1 MAANWVP
8 IWPRKR
14 KRAVLTLN
22 APPELLVRRFADD
35 FRRLKGAG
43 PDGRIGVAV
52 SGGPDSLALLLL
64 ATAAFPG
71 QVEAATVD
79 HGLREAAPDEA
90 RFVGDLCAARGIP
103 HAILTL
109 DALDAGNVSAR
120 AREARYAAL
129 NDWCGDRKLDWL
141 LTAHHADDQL
151 ETVIMR
157 LNRGAGVA
165 GLSGVRARQGR
176 IVRAL
181 LSWRQRELVALVVE
195 AGIVAVD
202 DPSNSDDRYD
212 RARLRKS
219 LAGSD
224 WIDPLAVVE
233 SAAALA
239 DADAAIA
246 WSVDALEAAL
256 VRVAGHQITVDY
268 NADLPAEYVRRLVLR
283 CLRRIDPDCAPRGA
297 ALSRLISTLESGGS
311 ATLGNILAR
320 GGKIWIFERAPPR
333 RQLDSQ

>member
-1 MAANWVP
+1 VP
-8 IWPRKR
+8 
-14 KRAVLTLN
+14 TLN

-35 FRRLKGAG
+35 FRRLTGAG
-43 PDGRIGVAV
+43 PDDGVGIAV
-52 SGGPDSLALLLL
+52 SGGPDSVALLLL

-79 HGLREAAPDEA
+79 HGLREAAADEA

-103 HAILTL
+103 HATLTL
-109 DALDAGNVSAR
+109 DALDAGNVSAKAR
-120 AREARYAAL
+120 AARYAAL
-129 NDWCGDRKLDWL
+129 NKWADAKGIDWL

-176 IVRAL
+176 IVRPL
-181 LSWRQRELVALVVE
+181 LGWRRSELVDLVVE

-202 DPSNSDDRYD
+202 DPSNRDDRYD

-219 LAGSD
+219 LAGAE

-233 SAAALA
+233 STAALA

-256 VRVAGHQITVDY
+256 VRVAGHQIRLDQ
-268 NADLPAEYVRRLVLR
+268 NAGLPAEYVRRLVLR

-297 ALSRLISTLESGGS
+297 ALSRLIATLESGGS
-311 ATLGNILAR
+311 ATLGTILAR
-320 GGKIWIFERAPPR
+320 GGKTWTFAPAPPR
-333 RQLDSQ
+333 RQPDSQ

>member
-1 MAANWVP
+1 
-8 IWPRKR
+8 
-14 KRAVLTLN
+14 VLTLN

-79 HGLREAAPDEA
+79 HGLREAAADEA

-103 HAILTL
+103 HAVLTL
-109 DALDAGNVSAR
+109 DALDAGNVSAKAR
-120 AREARYAAL
+120 AARYAAL
-129 NDWCGDRKLDWL
+129 NKWADSKGIDWL

-151 ETVIMR
+151 ETMIMR
-157 LNRGAGVA
+157 LNRGAGVT

-176 IVRAL
+176 IVRPL
-181 LSWRQRELVALVVE
+181 LSWRRRELVALVVE

-202 DPSNSDDRYD
+202 DPSNRDDRYD

-239 DADAAIA
+239 DADAAIM
-246 WSVDALEAAL
+246 WTVDALEAAR
-256 VRVAGHQITVDY
+256 VRVEEEQVLFDHSAR
-268 NADLPAEYVRRLVLR
+268 LPAEYVRRLVLR

-297 ALSRLISTLESGGS
+297 ALSRLIVTLESGGT
-311 ATLGNILAR
+311 AAIGNILAR
-320 GGKIWIFERAPPR
+320 GGKIWTFERAPPR